1 VLKISLFLI
10 LLYILI
16 SVFFSWKN
24 KPEEFSVNKNEDYY
38 NNIFCDSLNGK
49 RETKHYYK
57 YSTKQ
62 SFIKID
68 CETES
73 YVYEGGLDKRSSL
86 DSIQQAMFFSILT
99 NKKPAI
105 VVFDTDNIYGKY
117 EYRLKA
123 VADKLK
129 IKFIRITK

>member
-1 VLKISLFLI
+1 M
-10 LLYILI
+10 
-16 SVFFSWKN
+16 
-24 KPEEFSVNKNEDYY
+24 
-38 NNIFCDSLNGK
+38 NGK

>member
-1 VLKISLFLI
+1 M
-10 LLYILI
+10 YILI

>member
-1 VLKISLFLI
+1 M
-10 LLYILI
+10 
-16 SVFFSWKN
+16 
-24 KPEEFSVNKNEDYY
+24 EFSVKKNENYY
-38 NNIFCDSLNGK
+38 NNIFCDSLGGK

-57 YSTKQ
+57 YSNKQ

-86 DSIQQAMFFSILT
+86 DSIQQAIFFSILT
-99 NKKPAI
+99 SKKPAI

-129 IKFIRITK
+129 IKFIRISK

>member
-1 VLKISLFLI
+1 
-10 LLYILI
+10 LYVFI

-24 KPEEFSVNKNEDYY
+24 KSIEFSINKNENYY

-49 RETKHYYK
+49 RETRHYYK
-57 YSTKQ
+57 YSAKQ

-68 CETES
+68 CETED

-86 DSIQQAMFFSILT
+86 DSIQQAVFFSILT

-105 VVFDTDNIYGKY
+105 VVFDTDNVYGKY
-117 EYRLKA
+117 EYRLKT

-129 IKFIRITK
+129 IKFIRIRTQK